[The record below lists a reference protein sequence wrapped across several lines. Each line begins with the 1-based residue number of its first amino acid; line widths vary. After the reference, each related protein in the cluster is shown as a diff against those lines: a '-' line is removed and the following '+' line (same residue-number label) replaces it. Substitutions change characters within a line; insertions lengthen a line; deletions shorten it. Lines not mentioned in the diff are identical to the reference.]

1 MEDSDFKTFNFR
13 MTSSHGALL
22 LFGGGVERTSNQT
35 AKEEKQQSSTLI
47 LFQFKGE
54 NDEIWDEYKVS
65 SKNVFWSDRH
75 RF

>member
-1 MEDSDFKTFNFR
+1 

-54 NDEIWDEYKVS
+54 NDEIWDENKVGTANFNDWV
-65 SKNVFWSDRH
+65 KMCIGLWGGT
-75 RF
+75 